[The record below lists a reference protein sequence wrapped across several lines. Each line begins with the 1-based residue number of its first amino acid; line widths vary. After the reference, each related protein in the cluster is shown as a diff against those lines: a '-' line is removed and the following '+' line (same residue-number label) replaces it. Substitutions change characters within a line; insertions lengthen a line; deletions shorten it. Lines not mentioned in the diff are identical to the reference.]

1 MKRWGREDEMAALA
15 LSLAGSAGAYMTG
28 AIIPIDGGFH
38 LG

>member
-1 MKRWGREDEMAALA
+1 MAALA

-28 AIIPIDGGFH
+28 TIIPIAGGFH